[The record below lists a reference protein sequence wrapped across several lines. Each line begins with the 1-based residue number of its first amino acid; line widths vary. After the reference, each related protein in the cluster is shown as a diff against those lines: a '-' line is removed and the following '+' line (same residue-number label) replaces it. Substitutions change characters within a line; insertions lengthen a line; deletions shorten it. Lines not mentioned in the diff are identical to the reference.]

1 VAEEVV
7 HTLVQLVLAPQAE
20 VTVVLLA
27 PMEVLQQL
35 TRVQAV
41 EVEAVA
47 MLLVVATVGQEL

>member
-27 PMEVLQQL
+27 QMEVLQQL

-47 MLLVVATVGQEL
+47 MLLVVATVAQEL